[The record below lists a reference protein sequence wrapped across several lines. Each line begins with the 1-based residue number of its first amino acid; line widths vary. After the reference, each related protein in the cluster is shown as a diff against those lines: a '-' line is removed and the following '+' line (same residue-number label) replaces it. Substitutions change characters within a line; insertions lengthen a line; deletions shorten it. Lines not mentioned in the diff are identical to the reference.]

1 MRDDDFHLPEALTG
15 ALLAL
20 MLLAAAFVSTPTTAA
35 TEGARAQSATGVGR

>member
-1 MRDDDFHLPEALTG
+1 MRDDDFHLPEALAG

-35 TEGARAQSATGVGR
+35 TEGARAQSTTTVRR